1 VFPGDDKPD
10 GFGLKKNY
18 LVAPEKGGIE
28 NKNPHFLVFL
38 LRFLD

>member
-1 VFPGDDKPD
+1 MVNGKSN
-10 GFGLKKNY
+10 LKRGCVQTY